1 MNHLSLKLRLLLVGV
16 LPCLCIVITLLLLVN
31 TRMHRVLDNDLTV
44 LRETLIEAHKTEL
57 RHSLDIAKTLIKPM
71 YEVSERGD
79 TDEKSQAI
87 ELLSRAFYGQDGYY
101 FGYDG
106 NSVRVFSG
114 SDSARIGD
122 SFKDYKDVNNVYL
135 INDLVARAKEGGG
148 FVTYHFPRQGDAT
161 AYPKLSYSIW
171 LEKWNLMIGTG
182 FYIDSIDASV
192 AQASAQ
198 SQAYIQSTLWQIIY
212 MGIFLTI
219 ISTLITYWVI
229 NQSLRPLNGLIK
241 SLQIFAQGGGDLTRR
256 LIKTSNDEIGT
267 LIGTFNQF
275 VESIHH
281 MIKRVQETSLQ
292 MTDNSDQLAKIT
304 AENFKI
310 LDSQREETLQVA
322 SAINQLSAAAVQVA
336 QSSQEVSN
344 AVVIAEKSSV
354 EAQKTSH
361 ESIQN
366 VQALSNDVRHKME
379 SLDKLKEDVRGIS
392 AISSVIR
399 AIAEQTNLL
408 ALNASIEAARAG
420 EQGRGFAVVADEV
433 RALAA
438 RTQAST
444 QEIQEKTNQLAL
456 STNAVSESINRSLL
470 KGDVSVSKASATA
483 ESLIDIQQK
492 VSLVNEQSLQIVAA
506 TEEQSQVIESIN
518 ASIHSIAEATELA
531 NKHSADSFTAGE
543 AVAKIGDELRL
554 LVSEFKT

>member
-1 MNHLSLKLRLLLVGV
+1 AV
-16 LPCLCIVITLLLLVN
+16 
-31 TRMHRVLDNDLTV
+31 
-44 LRETLIEAHKTEL
+44 
-57 RHSLDIAKTLIKPM
+57 
-71 YEVSERGD
+71 
-79 TDEKSQAI
+79 
-87 ELLSRAFYGQDGYY
+87 YGQDGYY
-101 FGYDG
+101 LGYDG

-229 NQSLRPLNGLIK
+229 NQRLRPLNGLIK

-344 AVVIAEKSSV
+344 AVV
-354 EAQKTSH
+354 
-361 ESIQN
+361 
-366 VQALSNDVRHKME
+366 
-379 SLDKLKEDVRGIS
+379 
-392 AISSVIR
+392 
-399 AIAEQTNLL
+399 
-408 ALNASIEAARAG
+408 
-420 EQGRGFAVVADEV
+420 
-433 RALAA
+433 
-438 RTQAST
+438 
-444 QEIQEKTNQLAL
+444 
-456 STNAVSESINRSLL
+456 
-470 KGDVSVSKASATA
+470 
-483 ESLIDIQQK
+483 
-492 VSLVNEQSLQIVAA
+492 
-506 TEEQSQVIESIN
+506 
-518 ASIHSIAEATELA
+518 
-531 NKHSADSFTAGE
+531 
-543 AVAKIGDELRL
+543 
-554 LVSEFKT
+554 